1 MCFFSSVSPGL
12 EGTKIPSAV
21 TVVDLKQHFLS
32 MESAAAVESLRKE
45 AEVFCPGLVTM
56 HQEVDFAWQGSQGP
70 LEHRP
75 CSKSLICFWV

>member
-21 TVVDLKQHFLS
+21 TVVDLKQHFPS

-45 AEVFCPGLVTM
+45 AEVFCPGLVTTM
-56 HQEVDFAWQGSQGP
+56 HQDFPWQGSQGP

-75 CSKSLICFWV
+75 CSKSLISFWI